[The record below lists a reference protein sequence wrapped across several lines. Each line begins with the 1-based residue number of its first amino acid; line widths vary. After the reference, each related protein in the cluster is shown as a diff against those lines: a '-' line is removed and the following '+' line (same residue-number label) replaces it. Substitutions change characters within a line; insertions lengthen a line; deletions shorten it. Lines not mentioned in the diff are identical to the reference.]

1 MKFQHLNLTNRC
13 VIEKGLAF
21 QSSFREIAAMIG
33 CSASTVM
40 REVRNNREF
49 ISSAHTIC
57 ENYTSCLQRKLCGSA
72 ACFAPCKTCHSRCCH
87 DLCKQYVPQRC
98 ELLDKAP
105 YVCTGCTKQNHCR
118 KQHAYYS
125 AYKADKKSRALL
137 SESRKNIRA
146 SEEQTARLNELFTP
160 LVLNGQSVS
169 HIFANHSEEIDFSR
183 RTIYN
188 YIDKCVFDVRNIDL
202 PRKVRYKKRKTKPSE
217 PAQYAYRQ
225 GRTYADFKAF
235 MESHPGLDVVEMD
248 TVKGQ
253 REKGKCLLT
262 MIFTKYD
269 LMLIFLIE
277 SASQK
282 CVQAVFDGLT
292 EKLGT
297 EIFQRLFPVILTDN
311 GGEFKAP
318 DLLENT
324 DYGVR
329 RTNIFYC
336 QPMASWQKPH
346 IERSHEF
353 IRQVIPKGVSMDCFT
368 QADITLMTN
377 HINSVS
383 RDSLGGS
390 CPYDAAKA
398 FIGRKLPKILGLQK
412 IAPDDVILRPA
423 LLKR

>member
-1 MKFQHLNLTNRC
+1 MKFQHLNLTDRC
-13 VIEKGLAF
+13 VIEKHLAF
-21 QSSFREIAAMIG
+21 QSSFREIAAIIG
-33 CSASTVM
+33 CSPSTVT

-57 ENYTSCLQRKLCGSA
+57 VNYTSCLQRKLCGSS

-87 DLCKQYVPQRC
+87 DLCKQFIPQRC

-105 YVCTGCTKQNHCR
+105 YVCTGCTKQDYCR

-125 AYKADKKSRALL
+125 AYKAEKKSRTLL
-137 SESRKNIRA
+137 SESRKNIHA

-169 HIFANHSEEIDFSR
+169 HIFANHSEEIEFSR

-188 YIDKCVFDVRNIDL
+188 YIDKCIFDVRNIDL
-202 PRKVRYKKRKTKPSE
+202 PRKVRYKKRKAKPSE

-225 GRTYADFKAF
+225 GRTYEDFKAF
-235 MESHPGLDVVEMD
+235 MESHPELDVVEMD
-248 TVKGQ
+248 TVKGR

-282 CVQAVFDGLT
+282 CVQAVFDELN

-311 GGEFKAP
+311 GGEFKDP
-318 DLLENT
+318 DSLEKT
-324 DYGVR
+324 DYGVK

-353 IRQVIPKGVSMDCFT
+353 IRQVIPKGVSMDSYT

-383 RDSLGGS
+383 RDSLGGL
-390 CPYDAAKA
+390 CPYDVAKA

-412 IAPDDVILRPA
+412 ITPDDVTLRPT